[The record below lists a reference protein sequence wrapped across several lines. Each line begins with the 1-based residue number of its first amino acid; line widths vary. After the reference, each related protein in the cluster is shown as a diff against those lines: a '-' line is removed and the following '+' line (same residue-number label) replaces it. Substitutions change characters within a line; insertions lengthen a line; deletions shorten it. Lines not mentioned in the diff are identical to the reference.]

1 MKPTNRYI
9 FLLHAAF
16 TVAAGSLLTACDTLN
31 ETFASDRV
39 NYQNAESGPSLRVPT
54 DLTQLKPSQRFDTS
68 ANPALLGERTKAKRV
83 AASQAQQLLHLEY
96 DGSAYWLRAA
106 GYTPEQLWPQ
116 LQALWEKNGFTLKVN
131 QPELGLME
139 TDWAEN
145 RAKIPHSQFRKSIG
159 KFLEN
164 IYSSGTRD
172 KFRTLV
178 QRNENGVAISIIH
191 HGMEE
196 IVIGRQDSSR
206 WQDRAREP
214 NLELA
219 FFARLM
225 ENLGLN
231 EEQAQDL
238 IKQARQ
244 TERATVTVN
253 QQAKATLISL
263 DESFERVWWRVGL
276 ALDRMNF
283 AVEQRDKNKG
293 LYVGRLIE
301 KMPEETQDEA
311 ATKESKESKK
321 PGLLSQFFNRRP
333 QKISKS
339 APYQIHIQ
347 AVNNAKTQ
355 IAVVTEQGQIDYT
368 PEAQRLILALHAQL
382 N

>member
-1 MKPTNRYI
+1 MKLTNRHI
-9 FLLHAAF
+9 FLLNVTFAV
-16 TVAAGSLLTACDTLN
+16 TAGSLLTGCDTLN
-31 ETFASDRV
+31 AMFAADRV
-39 NYQNAESGPSLRVPT
+39 NYQNAESGPVLTVPA
-54 DLTQLKPSQRFDTS
+54 DLTQLKPSQRFDIS
-68 ANPALLGERTKAKRV
+68 ANPALLGEQKKAKQ
-83 AASQAQQLLHLEY
+83 AALQAQPRLHVEY
-96 DGSAYWLRAA
+96 DGSAYWLVAA
-106 GYTPEQLWPQ
+106 DYTPEQLWPQ
-116 LQALWEKNGFTLKVN
+116 LQALWEKNGFTLQVN
-131 QPELGLME
+131 QPELGVME

-145 RAKIPHSQFRKSIG
+145 RAKVAHSAFRKSIG
-159 KFLEN
+159 KFLEK

-178 QRNENGVAISIIH
+178 QRNANGTAISIVH

-196 IVIGRQDSSR
+196 VVIGRRDSSR

-219 FFARLM
+219 FFAQLM

-253 QQAKATLISL
+253 EQAKATLISL

-276 ALDRMNF
+276 ALDRMDF
-283 AVEQRDKNKG
+283 AVEQRAKNKG

-301 KMPEETQDEA
+301 RRSEETQDEA
-311 ATKESKESKK
+311 MEENKALKK
-321 PGLLSQFFNRRP
+321 PGLLSKIFNRRA
-333 QKISKS
+333 QKISES
-339 APYQIHIQ
+339 APYLIRIQ

-355 IAVVTEQGQIDYT
+355 IAVITEGGQIDNT
-368 PEAQRLILALHAQL
+368 PEARRLILALHAQL